1 MGKRIL
7 VGVANCVYSEQ
18 VVKYAA
24 RISSAVTN
32 VTYTLFNV
40 QSLVPRILI
49 ERGEVNR
56 EIKAEVDELV
66 RESAQA
72 TRCAIDGFKDLMV
85 LEGIPDNRIE
95 IVTEPMQV
103 GMAKDI
109 LNRAEQGLYDAVIL
123 GRRGLTPSG
132 DSFIGATAAKVV
144 EHALKIPVWIVSG
157 EATSKKILLPVDGS
171 ETSTRVVDHVIDML
185 GANPDVRLTFLH
197 VPLRLQLCYCVIA
210 TGRTYDIPREK
221 PHLQEALQDDDKHRM
236 DDFYKKAYQR
246 FEAAGLKKGQ
256 IEMKSS
262 SWSYDISTSILD
274 EATTAQYGTLV
285 IGRRGMEKA
294 FFAGRIALRLL
305 QKVSDQALWVVP

>member
-7 VGVANCVYSEQ
+7 VAVANCVYSEE

-32 VTYTLFNV
+32 VTYSLFNV
-40 QSLVPRILI
+40 QSLVPEVLI
-49 ERGEVNR
+49 ERGEVDR

-66 RESAQA
+66 RESTQA
-72 TRCAIDGFKDLMV
+72 TRCAIDRFKDLMV
-85 LEGIPDNRIE
+85 REGIPDNRIE
-95 IVTEPMQV
+95 VVTGPMQV

-109 LNRAEQGLYDAVIL
+109 LNRAEQGIYDAVVL
-123 GRRGLTPSG
+123 GRRGLTPSR

-157 EATSKKILLPVDGS
+157 EATSKKILLAVDGS
-171 ETSTRVVDHVIDML
+171 ESSIRVVDHVIDMV
-185 GANPDVRLTFLH
+185 GANPDVRLTLFH
-197 VPLRLQLCYCVIA
+197 VPLRLQHCYCVIA

-221 PHLQEALQDDDKHRM
+221 PHLQAALQDDDKRRM
-236 DDFYKKAYQR
+236 DDFYEKAYQM

-256 IEMKSS
+256 IDIKSS
-262 SWSYDISTSILD
+262 TWSYDISTAILD
-274 EATTAQYGTLV
+274 EATTGQYGTLV
-285 IGRRGMEKA
+285 IGRRGMGKA
-294 FFAGRIALRLL
+294 FFAGRIAMRLL

>member
-32 VTYTLFNV
+32 ITYTLFNV
-40 QSLVPRILI
+40 QSLIPRILI
-49 ERGEVNR
+49 ERREVDR

-72 TRCAIDGFKDLMV
+72 TRYAIDGFKDLMV
-85 LEGIPDNRIE
+85 QEGIPDNRIE
-95 IVTEPMQV
+95 VITEPMHE

-109 LNRAEQGLYDAVIL
+109 LNRAEQGLYDAVVL
-123 GRRGLTPSG
+123 GRRGLTPSR
-132 DSFIGATAAKVV
+132 DSFVGATAAKVV
-144 EHALKIPVWIVSG
+144 EHALKIPVWIISG

-171 ETSTRVVDHVIDML
+171 ETSTRVVDHVINMV
-185 GANPDVRLTFLH
+185 GANPDVRLTMFH
-197 VPLRLQLCYCVIA
+197 VPLRLQHCYCVIA

-221 PHLQEALQDDDKHRM
+221 PHLQKALQDDDRRRM
-236 DDFYKKAYQR
+236 DDFYERAYQR

-256 IEMKSS
+256 IDIKSS
-262 SWSYDISTSILD
+262 TWSYDISTAILD
-274 EATTAQYGTLV
+274 EVTTAQYGTLV
-285 IGRRGMEKA
+285 IGRRGREKA
-294 FFAGRIALRLL
+294 FFAGRIAMRLL